1 MDSVNNHSL
10 VLFIATLHHKTAAK
24 DWATNVESVES
35 TNVATCL
42 ANGDAEAAKAAGHVV
57 KLTIKR
63 DGKGGVRNSGHK
75 ALRLRNR
82 KCQNIAIYEI
92 A

>member
-1 MDSVNNHSL
+1 MHSVNNHSL
-10 VLFIATLHHKTAAK
+10 VLFIATLHHKAAAK
-24 DWATNVESVES
+24 HWATNVESVES
-35 TNVATCL
+35 ADVAACF
-42 ANGDAEAAKAAGHVV
+42 ANCDTEAAKAAGHVV

-63 DGKGGVRNSGHK
+63 DGKGGVGNSGHK